1 MELVILNKYLK
12 KSLVFLV
19 LFMFVGFVVSCGNS
33 SSSKKTSLS
42 TDEIYTKAVKGVE
55 LPSLQKLTND
65 ELEALI
71 KIKSSDVS
79 DSTVYISMM
88 NVKATEI
95 GIFKF
100 NSSQQE
106 TSIDKSIDSR
116 LKDLETTWSTYLP
129 DQYELV
135 KNVKKFRIGNV
146 KGYVISEEADKIVSN
161 IESALK

>member
-1 MELVILNKYLK
+1 M
-12 KSLVFLV
+12 
-19 LFMFVGFVVSCGNS
+19 SCGSGSTGKN
-33 SSSKKTSLS
+33 TNLS
-42 TDEIYTKAVKGVE
+42 TDEVYSKAVKDIE
-55 LPSLQKLTND
+55 LPSLQKLADD

-71 KIKSSDVS
+71 KIKSSDVL

-100 NSSQQE
+100 ENSQQE

-135 KNVKKFRIGNV
+135 KNAKKFSFGNV

-161 IESALK
+161 IEAALK